1 MFTIELDSKQNE
13 SVSIENIET
22 EVDMLGKQNEQIL
35 SEQRHKDVL
44 VDELEASEIYKRFHT
59 PGVRHD
65 SSDYLQLKDALN
77 TAYNYFKGNSYI
89 SKFPSKHKIEK
100 AIKNINYEMEK
111 ASQEFSKL
119 FNYDD
124 KTK

>member
-1 MFTIELDSKQNE
+1 MQE
-13 SVSIENIET
+13 
-22 EVDMLGKQNEQIL
+22 
-35 SEQRHKDVL
+35 
-44 VDELEASEIYKRFHT
+44 
-59 PGVRHD
+59 P
-65 SSDYLQLKDALN
+65 
-77 TAYNYFKGNSYI
+77 NYFKGDSYI